1 MREQDRIFFFPSGV
15 GRGAQSWA
23 SAMGCKEAPAD
34 WGWGWGS
41 VQTHPERPTLSS
53 CLLRQGS
60 IGLATTLYFAPWTRG
75 GLRVA
80 SSDLGGCRRWS
91 GEPTS
96 RPPLFPAQRA
106 LLRALGFVASS
117 APPPHPRL
125 HLRRKRQ
132 GGGHV

>member
-1 MREQDRIFFFPSGV
+1 MREQDRFFFPLQESEGV
-15 GRGAQSWA
+15 RRVGLVPWA
-23 SAMGCKEAPAD
+23 ARRHRQIG
-34 WGWGWGS
+34 GGGGGS

-60 IGLATTLYFAPWTRG
+60 IGLATTLYFAPWILA

-96 RPPLFPAQRA
+96 RPPPFPAQRA
-106 LLRALGFVASS
+106 LLRALGFVAGS